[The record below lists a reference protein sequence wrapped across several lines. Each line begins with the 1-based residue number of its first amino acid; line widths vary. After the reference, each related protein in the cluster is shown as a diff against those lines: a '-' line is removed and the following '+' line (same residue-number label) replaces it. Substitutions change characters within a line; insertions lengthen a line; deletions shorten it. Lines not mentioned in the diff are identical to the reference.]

1 MLVFSRKR
9 MVRFENCFRKAIS
22 ALRRVH
28 LIDIGNGVKRCELGC
43 VLVLL
48 LVLVIEPRSADAA
61 DPRAIREGTHRG
73 AEYIISIPSP
83 WNGGLVMYAHGY
95 EGEGPGVGSVR
106 ASPLDFHLTERG
118 YAWAASGYRSKGY
131 RPDWFLADMQALR
144 ELFINEF
151 GQPRWTII
159 HGQSMGG
166 HVAVAS
172 LELHPGIYQG
182 GLVECGVVDGV
193 GLMDWLYAYTAAAEY
208 FSAMPLLGTAR
219 PDFDALATVAW
230 PTVMGTPDNYTER
243 GRRFDSVVK
252 HLSGGEVPFRLEGM
266 RQRYLQ
272 NLNSRQQNARGAQE
286 FARHADTRQVQY
298 DIDPGYGLDATVL
311 NRDVP
316 RVTPSSGA
324 RSRETNPVFAEMTG
338 KIQVPLLTIHETG
351 DFRVPFRLQQN
362 YRRRALAAGTAHL
375 LVQRAVRRPGHCGIE
390 GTVRERAFDD
400 LVVWM
405 ERGIMPEGDDVL
417 GDVTRLGLRWTPNLL
432 PDDPARRP

>member
-1 MLVFSRKR
+1 MLAYSRKS
-9 MVRFENCFRKAIS
+9 MVRFENCFGKATT
-22 ALRRVH
+22 APRRLC
-28 LIDIGNGVKRCELGC
+28 LIGTGVKLRGIGC

-48 LVLVIEPRSADAA
+48 LVLGVGLRSAGAA
-61 DPRAIREGTHRG
+61 DPRAIREGTHQG
-73 AEYIISIPSP
+73 AEYIISIPSS
-83 WNGGLVMYAHGY
+83 WNGRLVMYAHGY

-131 RPDWFLADMQALR
+131 RPDWFLADMQALLER
-144 ELFINEF
+144 FINEF

-172 LELHPGIYQG
+172 LELRPEIYQG
-182 GLVECGVVDGV
+182 ALVECGVVDGV
-193 GLMDWLYAYTAAAEY
+193 GLIDWLYAYTAAAEY
-208 FSAMPLLGTAR
+208 FSATPLLDTPR

-230 PTVMGTPDNYTER
+230 PTVMGTPGNYTER
-243 GRRFDSVVK
+243 GQRFDSVVK

-266 RQRYLQ
+266 TQRYFL
-272 NLNSRQQNARGAQE
+272 NLNPRQQNARGAQE
-286 FARHADTRQVQY
+286 LARHADTRQVRY
-298 DIDPGYGLDATVL
+298 EIDPGHGLDATVL

-324 RSRETNPVFAEMTG
+324 RSREANPVFAEMTG

-351 DFRVPFRLQQN
+351 DFRVPFRLQQD

-375 LVQRAVRRPGHCGIE
+375 LVQRAVRRAGHCGIE

-400 LVVWM
+400 LVAWV

-417 GDVTRLGLRWTPNLL
+417 GDVSKLGLRWTPTLL

>member
-1 MLVFSRKR
+1 MLVFSR
-9 MVRFENCFRKAIS
+9 MARFENCFSKAIC
-22 ALRRVH
+22 ALRRLD
-28 LIDIGNGVKRCELGC
+28 LIAIGTGVKLRGIGC

-48 LVLVIEPRSADAA
+48 LVLAVGPRSAGAG
-61 DPRAIREGTHRG
+61 DPRAIREGTHQG

-106 ASPLDFHLTERG
+106 ASLADFHLTERG

-131 RPDWFLADMQALR
+131 RPDWFLADLLALR
-144 ELFINEF
+144 ERFINEF

-172 LELHPGIYQG
+172 LELRPEIYQG
-182 GLVECGVVDGV
+182 ALIECGVVDGV
-193 GLMDWLYAYTAAAEY
+193 GLVDWLYAYTAAAEY
-208 FSAMPLLGTAR
+208 FSATPLLDTPR

-230 PTVMGTPDNYTER
+230 PTVMGTPGNYTER
-243 GRRFDSVVK
+243 GQRFDSVVK

-266 RQRYLQ
+266 KQRYFL
-272 NLNSRQQNARGAQE
+272 NLNPRQQNSRGAQE
-286 FARHADTRQVQY
+286 FARHADTRQVRY
-298 DIDPGYGLDATVL
+298 EIDPGYGLDATVL

-324 RSRETNPVFAEMTG
+324 RSREANPVFAEMTG

-351 DFRVPFRLQQN
+351 DFRVPFRLQQD
-362 YRRRALAAGTAHL
+362 YRRRVLAAGTAHL
-375 LVQRAVRRPGHCGIE
+375 LVQRAVRRAGHCGIE

-400 LVVWM
+400 LVAWM
-405 ERGIMPEGDDVL
+405 EHGIMPEGDDVL
-417 GDVTRLGLRWTPNLL
+417 GDVTKLGVRWTPNLL